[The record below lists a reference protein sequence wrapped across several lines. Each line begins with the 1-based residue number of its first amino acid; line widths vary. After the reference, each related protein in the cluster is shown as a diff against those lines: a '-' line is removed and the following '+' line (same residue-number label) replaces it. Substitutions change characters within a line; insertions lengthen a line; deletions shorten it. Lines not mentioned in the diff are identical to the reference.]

1 MEPSPLI
8 PLLASAL
15 AFGAVLLAGL
25 AVISSRRQAER
36 AARMSGKIARVM
48 GMAPAQAGAPALN
61 QLVGRLAGRLT
72 EAFRHLGRMA
82 GPAGDAPGGQDQ
94 TRLDLMRAGFRGP
107 NAGATFH
114 GAKAALCL
122 LPPALFLGVCL
133 LLPKAPPANALVVGA
148 LALALM
154 GSYAPNMWLRGKVAE
169 RRTQLLCELPD
180 ALDLLVVCVE
190 AGMGLDQAINRVST
204 ELARSAPGV
213 SGELRAMTL
222 AMRAGRQRQQALKDL
237 AERTGLEDV
246 QSLVTLLIQADLFGI
261 SVARTLRVYSDTL
274 RTGRFQRAEE
284 RAAKLPTKLLF
295 PLILCIFPALFA
307 VIIGPAAIQLMHV
320 FTRIGQQ

>member
-1 MEPSPLI
+1 MEQSPLI
-8 PLLASAL
+8 PMLAAAL

-25 AVISSRRQAER
+25 SVLSTRRQAER

-48 GMAPAQAGAPALN
+48 GLAPAQAEAPALS
-61 QLVGRLAGRLT
+61 RLAGRLT

-82 GPAGDAPGGQDQ
+82 GPSGQADGQDQ

-107 NAGATFH
+107 NAAATFH

-122 LPPALFLGVCL
+122 LPPVLFLGVCL
-133 LLPKAPPANALVVGA
+133 LLPKTPPANAMIVGA

-154 GSYAPNMWLRGKVAE
+154 GSFAPNMWLRGKVAD
-169 RRTQLLCELPD
+169 RRNQLLCELPD

-204 ELARSAPGV
+204 ELAQSAPGV
-213 SGELRAMTL
+213 SGELRTMTL

-284 RAAKLPTKLLF
+284 KAAKLPTKLLF

>member
-1 MEPSPLI
+1 MEQSPFI
-8 PLLASAL
+8 PMLAAAL

-25 AVISSRRQAER
+25 SVLSSRRQAER

-48 GMAPAQAGAPALN
+48 GLAPAQAEAPALT
-61 QLVGRLAGRLT
+61 QLAGRLM

-82 GPAGDAPGGQDQ
+82 GSAGNADGQDQ
-94 TRLDLMRAGFRGP
+94 ARLDLMRAGFRGP
-107 NAGATFH
+107 NAAATFH

-122 LPPALFLGVCL
+122 LPPVLFLGVCL
-133 LLPKAPPANALVVGA
+133 LLPKAPPANVMIVGA
-148 LALALM
+148 LALALA
-154 GSYAPNMWLRGKVAE
+154 GSFAPNMWLRGKVAE

-204 ELARSAPGV
+204 ELAQSAPAV
-213 SGELRAMTL
+213 SGELRSMTL

-284 RAAKLPTKLLF
+284 KAAKLPTKLLF

-320 FTRIGQQ
+320 FTRIGQN